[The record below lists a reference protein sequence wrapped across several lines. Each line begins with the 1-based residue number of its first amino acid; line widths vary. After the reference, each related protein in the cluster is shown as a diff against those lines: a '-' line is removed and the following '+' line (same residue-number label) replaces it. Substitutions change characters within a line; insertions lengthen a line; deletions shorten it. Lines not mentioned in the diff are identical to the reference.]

1 MRPKRHELHDLIL
14 EDGCFVRCI
23 EGEQQAVRFKAVE
36 EIGHPI
42 GDIGIGGV
50 PTGQVEKFAGARRQ
64 ARVPGG
70 FHGDPEQFGMLR

>member
-1 MRPKRHELHDLIL
+1 MRPEGHELHDLIL
-14 EDGCFVRCI
+14 EDGCLIRCI

-36 EIGHPI
+36 QIGHPI
-42 GDIGIGGV
+42 RDIGIGGV

-70 FHGDPEQFGMLR
+70 FHGDPEQFGVLR